1 MNHRAIATALFEQP
15 LRPFSV
21 ELWDGTVLPDAS
33 GASAARLVV
42 RSARGIESLVPP
54 VDEESVVQAFACGDL
69 DIAGDAVRVIEGAAR
84 WGGPTAR
91 AASLPLLVR
100 ARVSTA
106 LLQLR
111 GLVRPPDGKVHSQRR
126 DARSVQHHYDVSD
139 DFFRLF
145 LDAGMTYSCAY
156 FPSGRE
162 SLAEAQSAKL
172 DLIEQKLGLVPGD
185 RLLDVGCGWGSL
197 IVHAVQSRKVVAT
210 GVTVSE
216 NQFQEARR
224 RATAVGGIEVYR
236 RDYRDLPPGP
246 FDKVASIGMMEHVGR
261 RNLDRY
267 FAEIYRRMA
276 PGGLLLNHAIAD
288 IAAEARTI
296 GWMTRKAGGFIQRHI
311 FPDSDL
317 SPLGL
322 VVQAAERQG
331 FEVRDVESLRE
342 HYART
347 LCCWLGNL
355 EERAA
360 EAERL
365 VGRETFRKWRLYL
378 GASAAA
384 FRVGKISVY
393 QVLLAKRTEGGEAVG
408 IPRCRGAWYEPPGG
422 PTART
427 PGEGAAGPP

>member
-1 MNHRAIATALFEQP
+1 
-15 LRPFSV
+15 
-21 ELWDGTVLPDAS
+21 
-33 GASAARLVV
+33 
-42 RSARGIESLVPP
+42 
-54 VDEESVVQAFACGDL
+54 VQAFACGDL

-210 GVTVSE
+210 GVT
-216 NQFQEARR
+216 
-224 RATAVGGIEVYR
+224 
-236 RDYRDLPPGP
+236 
-246 FDKVASIGMMEHVGR
+246 
-261 RNLDRY
+261 
-267 FAEIYRRMA
+267 
-276 PGGLLLNHAIAD
+276 
-288 IAAEARTI
+288 
-296 GWMTRKAGGFIQRHI
+296 
-311 FPDSDL
+311 
-317 SPLGL
+317 
-322 VVQAAERQG
+322 
-331 FEVRDVESLRE
+331 
-342 HYART
+342 
-347 LCCWLGNL
+347 
-355 EERAA
+355 
-360 EAERL
+360 
-365 VGRETFRKWRLYL
+365 
-378 GASAAA
+378 
-384 FRVGKISVY
+384 
-393 QVLLAKRTEGGEAVG
+393 
-408 IPRCRGAWYEPPGG
+408 
-422 PTART
+422 
-427 PGEGAAGPP
+427 